1 MKDLI
6 KTINTKDESI
16 YTIDSREVA
25 KMLEK
30 EHEYVLEM
38 IQGRKGKLGII
49 PVLENAKLAVSDFF
63 IESSYKVDGNNKNYK
78 CYLVTKMGCE
88 LLGNKLQGEKGILF
102 TAKYVERFNAMEKE
116 FEESRKPKNYIVNKP
131 QEELECLEMI
141 SNILHFN
148 DSSKLLGV
156 KSICKKYGMETSYLP
171 VYTKSKGILKSAT
184 ELLRKYNIQIST
196 RKFNKI
202 MIDKGLLREVERKS
216 TKDNTKIKKFKNLVN
231 TEFGENQV
239 NPNNPKE
246 TQPMY
251 YEEKFEELLKKLELK

>member
-6 KTINTKDESI
+6 KITTNDKGQHLVSGRELHEFLEIRTKYKDWFPRMVEYGFEEEIDFIRVAQKRATNNLKNPVTTVIDHAISI
-16 YTIDSREVA
+16 DMA
-25 KMLEK
+25 KEIS
-30 EHEYVLEM
+30 M
-38 IQGRKGKLGII
+38 IQRTEKGKQARLYFIECEKI
-49 PVLENAKLAVSDFF
+49 AKNKLNSITVTENAAIANEYMKLLKTSAETLHMN
-63 IESSYKVDGNNKNYK
+63 ESSILYISKKIYKD
-78 CYLVTKMGCE
+78 C
-88 LLGNKLQGEKGILF
+88 
-102 TAKYVERFNAMEKE
+102 
-116 FEESRKPKNYIVNKP
+116 
-131 QEELECLEMI
+131 
-141 SNILHFN
+141 NIP
-148 DSSKLLGV
+148 
-156 KSICKKYGMETSYLP
+156 TTYLP
-171 VYTKSKGILKSAT
+171 DYTTSKGILKSAT

-251 YEEKFEELLKKLELK
+251 YEERFEELLKELGIK